1 MSLNTKPITSY
12 ALRSR
17 IAHSKAMYAGDYTRR
32 AQTGNNPVS
41 CNTNGQCRANLYTS
55 PKYQYG
61 TRLLDLNLGQ
71 LECCRASERT
81 PQTTCACIGCI
92 ANN

>member
-1 MSLNTKPITSY
+1 MSLNTKAITSY

-17 IAHSKAMYAGDYTRR
+17 IAHSKAMYAGDYRR
-32 AQTGNNPVS
+32 ANTGFNPVS

-61 TRLLDLNLGQ
+61 TRLLDLQLGQ
-71 LECCRASERT
+71 LECCRANNST
-81 PQTTCACIGCI
+81 SQTTCACP
-92 ANN
+92 NYNS

>member
-1 MSLNTKPITSY
+1 MSLNTKAINSY

-17 IAHSKAMYAGDYTRR
+17 IAHSKAMYAGDYRKATN
-32 AQTGNNPVS
+32 GHNPVS

-61 TRLLDLNLGQ
+61 TRLLDLQLGQ
-71 LECCRASERT
+71 LECCRSNNST
-81 PQTTCACIGCI
+81 SQTTCDCPKHNA
-92 ANN
+92 